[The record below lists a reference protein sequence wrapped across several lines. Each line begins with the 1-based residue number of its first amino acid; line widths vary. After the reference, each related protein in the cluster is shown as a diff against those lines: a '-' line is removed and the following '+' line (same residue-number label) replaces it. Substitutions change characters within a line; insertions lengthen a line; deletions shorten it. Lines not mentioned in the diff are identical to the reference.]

1 MPAHGIPCPFR
12 KEGSSAP
19 VRRGAC
25 ERVPLTDFHARRTG
39 DRRLGLRTIAAAVRD
54 LKACKTTSRA
64 LVEQCLEQIGKESG
78 EGRLTFLKVDA
89 EGARRT
95 ADLIDWRRSQGSLSS
110 HSLGI
115 PISIK
120 DLFDNAGDVTS
131 AGSRALSD
139 GPAAST
145 DAFAVARLKQ
155 AGFIIVGRT
164 NMTELAYS
172 GLGINPHFGTPA
184 NPFERSL
191 RRIPGG
197 SSSGA
202 AISVTDGMSLG
213 AIGSDTGG
221 SCRIPAALT
230 GIVGFKPTAKRVPRT
245 GVLALSTTLDSI
257 GPLAPSVSCCAL
269 LDSVLS
275 AADGPEDVAPSDIG
289 SLRFAVPQTIVL
301 EELEPDVAAAFDR
314 AVGQLSQTGARIKEI
329 DLPEFAQLLAL
340 NANGGF
346 HAPEGFDTHKTLLA
360 EKFALVDPRVS
371 SRLMKGG
378 EMSAAEYV
386 SLSQQR
392 ARIIASIGP
401 KTASYDALLM
411 PTVPFIAPPIR
422 ELEDDQRYHHFN
434 RLSVRNCVIINMLD
448 RCAVSIPCHE
458 EGRAPVGLM
467 VAGEHGADRWLLS
480 VARTLENVLEP
491 LRRP

>member
-1 MPAHGIPCPFR
+1 M
-12 KEGSSAP
+12 
-19 VRRGAC
+19 
-25 ERVPLTDFHARRTG
+25 TQT
-39 DRRLGLRTIAAAVRD
+39 GLRTIAGTARD
-54 LKACKTTSRA
+54 LKIGKTTSRA
-64 LVEQCLEQIGKESG
+64 LVEYCLEQIGKESG
-78 EGRLTFLKVDA
+78 EGRLTFVKVDG
-89 EGARRT
+89 EGARRA
-95 ADLIDWRRSQGSLSS
+95 ADFIDWRRTQGSLSS
-110 HSLGI
+110 RFVGV

-120 DLFDNAGDVTS
+120 DVFDNAGDVTS
-131 AGSRALSD
+131 AGSRALSH

-145 DAFAVARLKQ
+145 DALAVARLKQ
-155 AGFIIVGRT
+155 AGFIILGRT

-172 GLGINPHFGTPA
+172 GLGLNPHFGTPA
-184 NPFERSL
+184 NPFERSV

-230 GIVGFKPTAKRVPRT
+230 GIVGFKPTAKRVPRS
-245 GVLALSTTLDSI
+245 GIVPLSTTLDSI
-257 GPLAPSVSCCAL
+257 GCLGVSVSCCAI

-275 AADGPEDVAPSDIG
+275 SSDSEPEDVDSSDIS
-289 SLRFAVPQTIVL
+289 SLSFAVPQTIVL
-301 EELEPDVAAAFDR
+301 EELDPDVAAAFDR
-314 AVGQLSQTGARIKEI
+314 AISRLSRAGARIKEI

-346 HAPEGFDTHKTLLA
+346 HAPEGFEAHRNLLA
-360 EKFALVDPRVS
+360 EKFALIDPRVS
-371 SRLMKGG
+371 SRLMKGS

-386 SLSQQR
+386 SLQR
-392 ARIIASIGP
+392 QRSGIIASIGP
-401 KTASYDALLM
+401 KTASYDALLA

-422 ELEDDQRYHHFN
+422 ELDDDEKYRHFN
-434 RLSVRNCVIINMLD
+434 RLSVRNGVIVNMLD
-448 RCAVSIPCHE
+448 RCAASIPCHE

-467 VAGEHGADRWLLS
+467 LVGDHGADRWLLS
-480 VARTLENVLEP
+480 VARTLESVLEP